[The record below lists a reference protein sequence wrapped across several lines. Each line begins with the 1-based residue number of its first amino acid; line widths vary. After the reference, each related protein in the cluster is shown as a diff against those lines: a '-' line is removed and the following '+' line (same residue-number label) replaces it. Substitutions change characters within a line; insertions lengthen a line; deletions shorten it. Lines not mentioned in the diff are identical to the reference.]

1 MIGLRGNASHMSRAF
16 TDRARRGVGTTAL
29 VTLGLLGT
37 AIGAGRIASAVE
49 PTQDAR
55 SQQVFATVCGKCH
68 PVERVTAMR
77 RSRSQWEETITSMI
91 TARGAQVSDEDFDTV
106 LTYLSREYG
115 RVDINRAEPDDIVEV
130 LGLTEQM
137 ASSIVAHRKQHG
149 PFENFEALVKVPG
162 VDRDALEKK
171 RDAITF

>member
-1 MIGLRGNASHMSRAF
+1 MS
-16 TDRARRGVGTTAL
+16 
-29 VTLGLLGT
+29 
-37 AIGAGRIASAVE
+37 ASAAYLEDVKLQFTKLKTLAE
-49 PTQDAR
+49 DA
-55 SQQVFATVCGKCH
+55 V
-68 PVERVTAMR
+68 
-77 RSRSQWEETITSMI
+77 
-91 TARGAQVSDEDFDTV
+91 AQVSDEDFDTV

-130 LGLTEQM
+130 LGLTEQI